1 MIRRP
6 PRSTRTDTLFPY
18 TTLFRSAALL
28 PGRHLRDRAR
38 RRRRIST
45 PADQRAE
52 LRPLQNLRYQGPD
65 AEHRLGHAGRRR
77 RAQLPEPVSLRD
89 DLRRLLAG
97 RQRRAMFSRGAAVES
112 GPAAVA
118 AGAASPATG
127 PLAGHQLVTTRSLL
141 PPQTVVT
148 PCP

>member
-52 LRPLQNLRYQGPD
+52 LRPLQNLRYQEPH

-77 RAQLPEPVSLRD
+77 RTQLPAHVTPRP
-89 DLRRLLAG
+89 DLRPLLAG
-97 RQRRAMFSRGAAVES
+97 RQRRAMYSLGAAAER
-112 GPAAVA
+112 GTAADRT
-118 AGAASPATG
+118 S
-127 PLAGHQLVTTRSLL
+127 
-141 PPQTVVT
+141 VVYGKRGLDRFVFG
-148 PCP
+148 